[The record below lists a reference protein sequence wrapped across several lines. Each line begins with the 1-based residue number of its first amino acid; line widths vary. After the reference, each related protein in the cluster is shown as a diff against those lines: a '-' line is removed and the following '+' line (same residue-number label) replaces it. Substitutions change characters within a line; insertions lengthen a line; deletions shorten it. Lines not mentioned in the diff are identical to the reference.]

1 MSRSH
6 IVSGLYMMTIFHP
19 PLLRLKS
26 RKPLWR
32 NPETIDIT
40 SRWRDNWQSAS
51 VVNSSLVED
60 PTIWLPS
67 FYLHRRQRSLLNR
80 FRTSQ
85 GRYKKWGFTDK
96 ELCDCG
102 ETQTMSHIVNSCP
115 STKFNGG
122 LLRLHETDEAAVN
135 WLTTWLLCR
144 QQQRSCSSKVESD
157 YTRAREVC
165 SRSTIASLVGSH
177 ARSNKWGTRGTWTS
191 GFRDKKP

>member
-60 PTIWLPS
+60 PAIWLPS

-85 GRYKKWGFTDK
+85 GRYKKWGFTDN

-102 ETQTMSHIVNSCP
+102 ETQTMLHIVNSCP
-115 STKFNGG
+115 STKFDDG
-122 LLRLHETDEAAVN
+122 LLSLHEADEAAVN
-135 WLTTWLLCR
+135 WLTTWLLAYDDNNLHTHC
-144 QQQRSCSSKVESD
+144 
-157 YTRAREVC
+157 
-165 SRSTIASLVGSH
+165 
-177 ARSNKWGTRGTWTS
+177 NTS
-191 GFRDKKP
+191 AIILWQNER